1 MDIESRCKIEA
12 RIREISRELG
22 LLQPTD
28 LTSGRPAAEHDL
40 EDIEE
45 LYSER
50 ERLLQELEKD
60 C

>member
-1 MDIESRCKIEA
+1 MDAQSQCRIEA
-12 RIREISRELG
+12 RIEEICRELG
-22 LLQPTD
+22 LSDPTD

-40 EDIEE
+40 EDFEE
-45 LYSER
+45 LYAER